1 MDKIQK
7 GVCMEK
13 AKAFN
18 EIVKLCKLN
27 DNKIFKQSVESAIH
41 NTLFAIDRMKFEN
54 KGKS

>member
-1 MDKIQK
+1 MDRIQK

-27 DNKIFKQSVESAIH
+27 DNKLFKECIQSTVDKTFDVI
-41 NTLFAIDRMKFEN
+41 NKIKNDN
-54 KGKS
+54 KGKN